1 MIKAIIFDLD
11 GTLVQTEILKA
22 ESYAKAMHQIS
33 NGVVEESAVAIEFK
47 NQVGLSRNEVAVN
60 LVHKY
65 WPRLIPAV
73 FADVDTAV
81 RELLSLRL
89 DIYSQMTSD
98 PAILPKYSCEFN
110 IGLLKTARQLNLKTG
125 LATMSHRH
133 QVKKVLNILH
143 LQDHFDRIVTRDMV
157 QNGKP
162 DPEIYLRIIDLL
174 NVEPHESVIIEDSV
188 SGIQAA
194 LNAGVQVFAVTN
206 DLTRTS
212 VMNSGI
218 LDPQFIIN
226 NLAELK
232 PKVMNFIRSN
242 AA

>member
-22 ESYAKAMHQIS
+22 ESYAKAMHRIS
-33 NGVVEESAVAIEFK
+33 NGVVEERAVANEFM
-47 NQVGLSRNEVAVN
+47 NQVGLSRNEVAAN
-60 LVHKY
+60 LVLKY
-65 WPRLIPAV
+65 KHNLIPA
-73 FADVDTAV
+73 AYSDVDTAV

-89 DIYSQMTSD
+89 DIYARMTSD

-125 LATMSHRH
+125 LATMSYRH
-133 QVKKVLNILH
+133 QVEKVLNILQ
-143 LQDHFDRIVTRDMV
+143 LQDHFDRIITRDMV

-162 DPEIYLRIIDLL
+162 DPEIYLKIIDLL
-174 NVEPHESVIIEDSV
+174 GAEPHESVIIEDSV

-194 LNAGVQVFAVTN
+194 LNAGVHVFAVTN
-206 DLTRTS
+206 DLTRTN
-212 VMNSGI
+212 VMKSGI
-218 LDPQFIIN
+218 LDQQFIIN